1 MYICIYN
8 HYYYDYSY
16 WYYIHIYICAIYII
30 DIVYIHL
37 FHIIY
42 VDIARNTWVYATTV
56 KLSSNRP
63 S

>member
-1 MYICIYN
+1 MYIYIFIYLF
-8 HYYYDYSY
+8 
-16 WYYIHIYICAIYII
+16 IYLGVDMGI
-30 DIVYIHL
+30 D
-37 FHIIY
+37 